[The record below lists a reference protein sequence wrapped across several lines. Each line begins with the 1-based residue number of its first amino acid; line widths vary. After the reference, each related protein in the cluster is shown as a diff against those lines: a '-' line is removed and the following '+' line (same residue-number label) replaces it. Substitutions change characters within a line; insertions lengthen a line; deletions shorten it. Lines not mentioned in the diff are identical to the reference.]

1 MANWRIRPTDDSFM
15 NLDRRPAIAALAT
28 AGVLWGTTIPLSKLA
43 LEWLSPW
50 WLTVARFGLAATV
63 LLVAARPR
71 ISGAC
76 TPGVLAWGALGY
88 GGSIMLQNAGI
99 ERTSIS
105 HAALLVGATPVLV
118 AIIVAVWQRIVA
130 TPMAWTGYAVS
141 LTGVALIAGGSGG
154 GATIAGDG
162 LILASLLFSAGFL
175 AAQSRLLNGRDPVA
189 VSAVQFLAASIAGAP
204 VAAIMDGMPAAP
216 SNPGTLLAVVGLALG
231 GTLLPFTLFAYGQA
245 RVSAEVAGAFINLEP
260 LVGAAAGVLLF
271 GDPVGVSQA
280 IGGAAILAGIA
291 LSTLKPQWLMPTS
304 DAGAMRILWTAT
316 RTVGHLSWR
325 GLSLDDGLILPRPL
339 LASTS
344 GLSAWFRRPFHGIA
358 TARAGCQIEAG
369 SMVGSRT

>member
-1 MANWRIRPTDDSFM
+1 MANWKIRPTDDLFM
-15 NLDRRPAIAALAT
+15 NLDQRPAIAALAT

-50 WLTVARFGLAATV
+50 WLTVARFGLAAIA

-304 DAGAMRILWTAT
+304 DAGAMRILWTAM